1 MDVAQACS
9 RGPSCSDLV
18 RATGRCGRRLGADQR
33 AGVDRTRCPGCPC
46 GRGNSG
52 DLPATTRCW
61 ASARPGMH
69 TVRRRR
75 SVECSGC
82 RRSTGYDCARPVH
95 CRPGAGCRR
104 IWADPAADQPQHLPD
119 TEDPDVEG
127 LLSSGQVDAN
137 RLVMRPG
144 FACVVV
150 PEPAP
155 RLRHTVLSTT
165 ALARRCA
172 ERWWARTLARVKGPN
187 WPSATTPPRRRC
199 NTLTAAPCEPCTRGV
214 FRYGVRGLPA
224 AVVGVDAGARPC
236 RLVAREDIIDHRV
249 VACGTLGP
257 RRDPVRLNVHP
268 DHRDP

>member
-46 GRGNSG
+46 GRDNSG

-61 ASARPGMH
+61 ASARPGVH

-165 ALARRCA
+165 PLARRCDVVA
-172 ERWWARTLARVKGPN
+172 GCADPNVWLGRCPRSGRDHHRARQCGRGQGECACQDAQQVRMKGQVALLAV
-187 WPSATTPPRRRC
+187 
-199 NTLTAAPCEPCTRGV
+199 
-214 FRYGVRGLPA
+214 
-224 AVVGVDAGARPC
+224 GAR
-236 RLVAREDIIDHRV
+236 
-249 VACGTLGP
+249 
-257 RRDPVRLNVHP
+257 
-268 DHRDP
+268 